1 MSFRDFVPR
10 NGQGGVD
17 APDGGAEYSTPPQQL
32 KKNTLRR
39 AMSGGSNINHMFM
52 SSSNNGGGGG
62 TPNHSFGSTTHRPI
76 PQCRQQHFDTIEFC
90 RSRSESDYN
99 TMVIQQ
105 SLMIQQREEEYAI
118 HIMQQR
124 EENIRDI
131 HQKIHVVNEIYKEL
145 GEVVTQQGEQ
155 IDVIEKQFQY
165 AAENTQRGLEQIET
179 ANGKKKKQKDAGER
193 NNNDDDERNDND
205 TKAKKF
211 FVHRVISRT
220 IKEIT
225 KALSI
230 CGGSGSLNFVD
241 DSCCKP

>member
-17 APDGGAEYSTPPQQL
+17 ATDGGVEYSTPPQQL

-39 AMSGGSNINHMFM
+39 AMSGGSNINHMFLT
-52 SSSNNGGGGG
+52 SSNNGGGG
-62 TPNHSFGSTTHRPI
+62 TPNHYFGGNTHRPI

-99 TMVIQQ
+99 AMIQQQ
-105 SLMIQQREEEYAI
+105 SLIIQQREEDYAI

-155 IDVIEKQFQY
+155 IDVIEKQFEV

-179 ANGKKKKQKDAGER
+179 ANGKKKKQKDACGER
-193 NNNDDDERNDND
+193 NNNDDEGDDND
-205 TKAKKF
+205 TTVKKF